1 MDVLDGIPVLI
12 TITLRVQCVDKVLS
26 IHYLRGL
33 AALAVVAFHLRPLI
47 DNVYAQ
53 KNLGQLL
60 FSHGDFG
67 VDLFFIIS
75 GFIITLATSNV
86 SQNYISDF
94 IIKRTFRI
102 YPVLIIGLVGI
113 FFLMPNED
121 FSNII
126 RSAIPLHLDYSRE
139 APYFGYNSLITAWTL
154 TYELYFY
161 FIFLVA
167 MFVSHKYRAYIC
179 SAILVLLVLISQL
192 YFNGSVNFS
201 GNAIAKI
208 DNSSYMMALIKFSS
222 SPMLLEFVVGMM
234 LYEFRKV
241 IIRVPFAN
249 IISFSLVAFV
259 ICSFFSGYKS
269 SHGPLNY
276 GIWGLSLLI
285 AALVYDSKNGIKDNK
300 ALSFLGDISYSLY
313 ISHVLVIKF
322 FMLHFTTFPLYSST
336 SGFSKFLFL
345 MFTSLII
352 SYFMFVFIE
361 KPFIK
366 LGRKAISS
374 SYFVK
379 MRVAS

>member
-1 MDVLDGIPVLI
+1 ME
-12 TITLRVQCVDKVLS
+12 KVLS

-60 FSHGDFG
+60 FSHGDLG

-75 GFIITLATSNV
+75 GFIITLATTKKTT
-86 SQNYISDF
+86 NYIIDF
-94 IIKRTFRI
+94 VIKRTFRI
-102 YPVLIIGLVGI
+102 YPVLIIGLMGI
-113 FFLMPNED
+113 FFLMPND
-121 FSNII
+121 DLLNIM
-126 RSAIPLHLDYSRE
+126 RSAIPLHLDYAKE

-161 FIFLVA
+161 FIFLIA
-167 MFVSHKYRAYIC
+167 MTISHKYRAFVC
-179 SAILVLLVLISQL
+179 SAILMSIVFISQI
-192 YFNGSVNFS
+192 YFNGYIDFS
-201 GNAIAKI
+201 GHSTAKI
-208 DNSSYMMALIKFSS
+208 ESTSNIMTLIKFSS

-241 IIRVPFAN
+241 VTRIPLAN
-249 IISFSLVAFV
+249 IISFSLTAFV
-259 ICSFFSGYKS
+259 ICSFFSGYRS

-276 GIWGLSLLI
+276 GAWGVSLLI
-285 AALVYDSKNGIKDNK
+285 ATLIYDSKHGIKENK

-345 MFTSLII
+345 MFSSLII
-352 SYFMFVFIE
+352 SYFMFIFIE

-366 LGRKAISS
+366 LGRKVISS
-374 SYFVK
+374 TYFVK
-379 MRVAS
+379 MRATN

>member
-1 MDVLDGIPVLI
+1 M
-12 TITLRVQCVDKVLS
+12 DKVLS

-75 GFIITLATSNV
+75 GFIITLATSKT
-86 SQNYISDF
+86 SPNYISDF

-126 RSAIPLHLDYSRE
+126 RSAIPLHLDYSKE

-161 FIFLVA
+161 FIFLIA
-167 MFVSHKYRAYIC
+167 MSVSHKYRSYIC
-179 SAILVLLVLISQL
+179 SAILVSLVLISQL
-192 YFNGSVNFS
+192 YFNGSANFS
-201 GNAIAKI
+201 GNTIAKI
-208 DNSSYMMALIKFSS
+208 DNSSYMMTMIKFSS

-241 IIRVPFAN
+241 ITLVPLAN
-249 IISFSLVAFV
+249 IISFSLLAFV
-259 ICSFFSGYKS
+259 ICSFFSGYRS

-276 GIWGLSLLI
+276 GVWGVSLLI
-285 AALVYDSKNGIKDNK
+285 AALIYDSKHGIKENK

-322 FMLHFTTFPLYSST
+322 FMLHFTASPLYSST

-345 MFTSLII
+345 MFSSLII
-352 SYFMFVFIE
+352 SYFMFIWIE

-366 LGRKAISS
+366 LGRKVISS
-374 SYFVK
+374 SCFLK
-379 MRVAS
+379 ARATN